1 MFLAVLDGAELPPP
15 AVNVLVEGFEVDA
28 VWSDAQVAVEL
39 DGRDTH
45 GTAMAFERDR
55 ERDRILQAA
64 GWRVVRITFRQ
75 MRLGRDKLVADLR
88 RLLDTGGG
96 RLAA

>member
-1 MFLAVLDGAELPPP
+1 VLDGAELPPP
-15 AVNVLVEGFEVDA
+15 AVNVLVEGLEVDV
-28 VWSDAQVAVEL
+28 VWRDAQVAVEL
-39 DGRDTH
+39 DGRDPH
-45 GTAMAFERDR
+45 GTAIAFERDR

-75 MRLGRDKLVADLR
+75 MRVGRDALVADLH
-88 RLLDTGGG
+88 RLLGARGG